1 MSLAPPPSQP
11 LPAEAAALPAG
22 TRLWRI
28 HHTRYSPD
36 RFTPVRASPFFGSRF
51 DGTPDDPYGVLYA
64 YRSAATAV
72 TDQLLRDLPFDA
84 NSGIRI
90 VPYAQISNRTFARLR
105 TTVPLRLIDLSS
117 VEALAAIGATEGLT
131 HSDSSLYGQ
140 TRYWASHLRRE
151 NPWAQGLVWQ
161 SRRNP
166 GVSQDALVLFEDR
179 CPPGCLAADQA
190 VPLAPLE
197 GTKLLNT
204 LMAPFRAYVAPPTAD
219 HSVTT
224 ETAADSETAVDT
236 ENFLERTEEER
247 KADESTDIGFDS
259 FYLQHYRTVR
269 NILNA
274 RADDWD
280 LAQYGADK
288 AFLIAYQKWPVVSEM
303 ERPVGY
309 VVKVGRN
316 ILQRIYA
323 RNQKPALPPVPLDT
337 ALENVLGNHGHD
349 VAAEMVNKIVIH
361 EAIKNLPREKREVFV
376 LHEVLDHPIA
386 VIAEFLDIPQNTV
399 KTRLRAARAALRD
412 ALGEEFGMGGMR

>member
-11 LPAEAAALPAG
+11 LPAEAVALPAG

-28 HHTRYSPD
+28 HRTRYSPD
-36 RFTPVRASPFFGSRF
+36 RFSPVLDSPFFGSRF
-51 DGTPDDPYGVLYA
+51 GGTPNDPYGVLYA

-72 TDQLLRDLPFDA
+72 TDQLLRDLPFDTD
-84 NSGIRI
+84 SPR
-90 VPYAQISNRTFARLR
+90 VLPYAQISNRAFARLC

-117 VEALAAIGATEGLT
+117 VQALAAIGATEGLT
-131 HSDSSLYGQ
+131 QSDSSLYAQ

-166 GVSQDALVLFEDR
+166 GVGQDALVLFEDR
-179 CPPGCLAADQA
+179 CPSGCLAADEL
-190 VPLAPLE
+190 VPLCSPQGA
-197 GTKLLNT
+197 GLLNSV
-204 LMAPFRAYVAPPTAD
+204 MAPFRALV
-219 HSVTT
+219 VTPGENAAVVIT
-224 ETAADSETAVDT
+224 EDAVVTD
-236 ENFLERTEEER
+236 NFLERTEEEHR
-247 KADESTDIGFDS
+247 ADGSTDTGFDS

-288 AFLIAYQKWPVVSEM
+288 AFLIAYQKWPAVSEM

-309 VVKVGRN
+309 VVKIGRN

-323 RNQKPALPPVPLDT
+323 RNQKLALPPVPLET
-337 ALENVLGNHGHD
+337 VLEHVLDSHGHD
-349 VAAEMVNKIVIH
+349 MATEVVNKIVIQ

-376 LHEVLDHPIA
+376 LHEVLDHPIT

-412 ALGEEFGMGGMR
+412 TLGEEFGMGGTR